1 MRWWFYLL
9 VSATYISYITTKK
22 STRNSNNTW
31 QENAPIMPKGG
42 MGQNDAEGW
51 LNKQER
57 V

>member
-51 LNKQER
+51 LNKP
-57 V
+57 